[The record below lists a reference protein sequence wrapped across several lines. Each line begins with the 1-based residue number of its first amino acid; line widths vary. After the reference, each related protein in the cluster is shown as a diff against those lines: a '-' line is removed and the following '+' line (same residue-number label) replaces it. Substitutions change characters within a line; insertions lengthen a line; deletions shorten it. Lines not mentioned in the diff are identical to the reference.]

1 MFEFKC
7 SASTALPFVKERD
20 LKERKKQ
27 PERDE
32 GEKGGA
38 LVSHI
43 RPLRI
48 QIILAATHART
59 HCALPTQKRER
70 EGKERETDRDGGRRG
85 KRHYH

>member
-43 RPLRI
+43 RPLGI
-48 QIILAATHART
+48 QIILAPTHTRT
-59 HCALPTQKRER
+59 HTER
-70 EGKERETDRDGGRRG
+70 KEEKSEGESRCDAVQLRFS
-85 KRHYH
+85 